1 MNNFLIVYFA
11 DAPRVYASFFPS
23 TENINNINDINGII
37 DALMNLIEQ
46 ISNDDDFDLSRHTYT
61 LTIVRG
67 NNRKDITLDDIIKL
81 GIETYINTNG

>member
-23 TENINNINDINGII
+23 TENINDIN

-46 ISNDDDFDLSRHTYT
+46 ISNDGDFDLSRHTYT